1 MLVSPVGSA
10 SNIQMTQPSQP
21 PRPQMTEV
29 AKLLGLSTSEL
40 SSELQAGKTLD
51 ELASKKGVS
60 SSELIKTIEGEL
72 TAHKPE
78 GAPALSSTQL
88 TEMATSIAA
97 GTPPSPP
104 SGGPGGLGG
113 TGGVAGAGS
122 STSGSQSSLS
132 TLAESLGIEPSVLLK
147 ELANGAGTSSL
158 LESSGYTGDGSSSQ
172 QSYAGGVTFDEY
184 A

>member
-1 MLVSPVGSA
+1 MLVSSVGSA
-10 SNIQMTQPSQP
+10 SNTQSIQPHQP

-29 AKLLGLSTSEL
+29 AKLLGLSSSEL

-60 SSELIKTIEGEL
+60 SGELIKTIEGEL

-78 GAPALSSTQL
+78 GAPTLSSSQL

-104 SGGPGGLGG
+104 GGAGGPSGAGGVSG
-113 TGGVAGAGS
+113 TGGSTGAP
-122 STSGSQSSLS
+122 QSSLS
-132 TLAESLGIEPSVLLK
+132 TLAESLGIEPSALLK
-147 ELANGAGTSSL
+147 ELADGGSASSL
-158 LESSGYTGDGSSSQ
+158 LETSGYTGNGSATAQ
-172 QSYAGGVTFDEY
+172 QSYAGVTFDEY

>member
-1 MLVSPVGSA
+1 
-10 SNIQMTQPSQP
+10 
-21 PRPQMTEV
+21 MTEV

-40 SSELQAGKTLD
+40 TSELQAGKTLD

-88 TEMATSIAA
+88 TEMATGIAA

-104 SGGPGGLGG
+104 AGGPGGA
-113 TGGVAGAGS
+113 GGVAGAGG

-147 ELANGAGTSSL
+147 ELADGASATSL
-158 LESSGYTGDGSSSQ
+158 LETNGYTPDGSATAQ
-172 QSYAGGVTFDEY
+172 QSYAGVTFDEY

>member
-1 MLVSPVGSA
+1 MLVSSVDST
-10 SNIQMTQPSQP
+10 SNTRTIQP
-21 PRPQMTEV
+21 PQPTRPQMTEV

-78 GAPALSSTQL
+78 GAPTLSSTGL

-104 SGGPGGLGG
+104 AGGPGGAGGVGG
-113 TGGVAGAGS
+113 TGG

-132 TLAESLGIEPSVLLK
+132 TLADSLGIEPSVLLK
-147 ELANGAGTSSL
+147 ELADGGTSSL
-158 LESSGYTGDGSSSQ
+158 LEPSGYTGDGSTTTQ
-172 QSYAGGVTFDEY
+172 QSYAGVTFDEY